1 MKLTEVRGCPSMS
14 ASILQA
20 YMIEAEYS
28 ITKSKSMVMKI
39 LDISVTDAS
48 RQGLCCYFS
57 VGYTPK

>member
-1 MKLTEVRGCPSMS
+1 MS

-39 LDISVTDAS
+39 LGISVTDAS